1 MENARIVVVDD
12 HPFIVDILSQIL
24 TREGYTV
31 ASASDGREGL
41 TLIQK
46 IQPDLV
52 LIDWSLPGL
61 GGIDVIK
68 QLRATGNRLRI
79 ITITAN
85 ASARYT
91 ALHYGSDDFLT
102 KPFHLKEI
110 VRLVKTWSSQSLSQT
125 SQ

>member
-12 HPFIVDILSQIL
+12 QPFIVDILSQIL
-24 TREGYTV
+24 TREGYSV

-46 IQPDLV
+46 VQPDLV

-68 QLRATGNRLRI
+68 QLRAAGNKIRI

-85 ASARYT
+85 TSARSM
-91 ALHYGSDDFLT
+91 ALHSGSDAFLT
-102 KPFHLKEI
+102 KPFRLKEI
-110 VRLVKTWSSQSLSQT
+110 VCLVKTWSSQSLS
-125 SQ
+125 